1 MVRKWRNW
9 DANFTVRLLSVTQFC
24 LCIKEFYVFQT
35 LMGSVSV
42 DKFFVYD
49 RNFLR
54 VVLNLFKI
62 DAILHL
68 SLNIQ
73 KKIKK
78 HFVFLRKTSC
88 TEDVLYPSNTLCKQ
102 LINQKKKKKML
113 TVIQQQMGH
122 LICSSRMNSQ
132 SM

>member
-1 MVRKWRNW
+1 
-9 DANFTVRLLSVTQFC
+9 
-24 LCIKEFYVFQT
+24 
-35 LMGSVSV
+35 MGSVSV

-78 HFVFLRKTSC
+78 HLVFLRKTSC

-113 TVIQQQMGH
+113 TVI
-122 LICSSRMNSQ
+122 
-132 SM
+132 